1 MATGA
6 GLFGDKGGELSIRL
20 GGESH
25 LVGPVSDETV
35 RNPVIGYPEGSRV
48 EWFKAPIV
56 EADEEASAARA
67 RPGDLDAERP
77 IRRVLHIDIPPVATD
92 HHQVA
97 PVFILAQVG

>member
-6 GLFGDKGGELSIRL
+6 GLFGDKCGELPIRL

-56 EADEEASAARA
+56 EADEEASGACAG
-67 RPGDLDAERP
+67 PGDLDAERP
-77 IRRVLHIDIPPVATD
+77 IRRVLHIDIPPVSTD
-92 HHQVA
+92 HYQVA

>member
-6 GLFGDKGGELSIRL
+6 GLFGDKCGELSIRL

-35 RNPVIGYPEGSRV
+35 RNPVIGYPEGSRG
-48 EWFKAPIV
+48 EWVKAPIV
-56 EADEEASAARA
+56 EADKETFGWVLASA
-67 RPGDLDAERP
+67 DLDPKRS

>member
-56 EADEEASAARA
+56 EADEEASGARTG
-67 RPGDLDAERP
+67 PGDLDAEPP
-77 IRRVLHIDIPPVATD
+77 IRRVLHLYIPLVATD

-97 PVFILAQVG
+97 PVFILTQMD